1 MNSLKDWIKNINKS
15 NKLILVEGKKDET
28 NLKKLGIKNKIIT
41 VSNKPLIFIED
52 IIEDVI
58 ILTDLD
64 SHGKKLYSILRHNL
78 QKRGIR
84 IDKTF
89 REFLFKQKQSHIEGI
104 KL

>member
-1 MNSLKDWIKNINKS
+1 MDSIEDWIKNINKS
-15 NKLILVEGKKDET
+15 NRLILVEGRKDEI
-28 NLKKLGIKNKIIT
+28 NLKKLGVKNKIIT
-41 VSNKPLIFIED
+41 VSNKPLTFIEH

-64 SHGKKLYSILRHNL
+64 FHGRKLYSILRHNL
-78 QKRGIR
+78 QKRGIK

-89 REFLFKQKQSHIEGI
+89 REFLFKQKISHIEGI